1 VEHCTGQAFHG
12 VNIEPQYDLKDLPR
26 YHLPELQGGRGRRGK
41 HLTRQILV
49 WSLDDRISGYGGQL
63 VKILEG

>member
-1 VEHCTGQAFHG
+1 MPQLNRTKKPQLNRKKKALNG
-12 VNIEPQYDLKDLPR
+12 VNIE
-26 YHLPELQGGRGRRGK
+26 RGK

-49 WSLDDRISGYGGQL
+49 WSLDARISGYGGQL